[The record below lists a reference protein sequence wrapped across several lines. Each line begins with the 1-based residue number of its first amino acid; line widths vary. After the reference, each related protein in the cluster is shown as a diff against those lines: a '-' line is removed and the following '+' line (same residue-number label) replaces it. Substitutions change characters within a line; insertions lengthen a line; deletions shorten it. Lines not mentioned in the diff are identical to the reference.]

1 MTFWALLLFLG
12 LTPVSSW
19 ARGGGGC
26 VAEGTT
32 VFTPQG
38 AIVIEKLKRGDPVW
52 SVIAGRLQ
60 QAAVQALRSVES
72 GTWLEI
78 VASGS
83 KLTVTEEHPIMTG
96 PGLYR
101 QAGWLQRGDRV
112 YLAEASRLR
121 PAEIQS
127 IRKIEGGPRAF
138 NLLVSPGGT
147 FVAGGVVVHNKGCF
161 LPDSPI
167 LKGDGQEAPI
177 SALRPGDELL
187 AFTPDGRMVR
197 TKVREILGHEVDELV
212 ILTTD
217 RTTLRTTLDHPF
229 YTGRGTF
236 KTVEA
241 LQKGDTL
248 TAWDGRW
255 FSEQRIVSLQRVKG
269 PAQVFNLQTDHPN
282 TFFAGRLAVHN
293 KGGGCFPAGTKIAA
307 PNGPLA
313 IESLHFGD
321 EVLAVR
327 ENGQTVR
334 TRVQTI
340 WVRRSPLLRIET
352 GRGTLLA
359 TEEHPVALWNGGFR
373 PAGNLRPG
381 ERILRW
387 KGGRLVAG
395 KVRAI
400 TPAKNDS
407 LVFNLQVGEPHT
419 FMAEGLLVHNKGGGS
434 SRSSS
439 SSHSSSGS
447 SGSSGGEISWTA
459 FLLIMGGMILGFI
472 LLISLFFKLG
482 KRKTEN
488 LDFVYRP
495 AQIKPKAE
503 KTLALLAF
511 LSRQDPSVAP
521 EELRKLAESTFRKL
535 QECWESRE
543 YAPMQPLLLADLFG
557 QHLAQLQGLRR
568 NHEINRIRQLKLE
581 HFDLVNIRYMDTPG
595 QREFTALFTA
605 SAQDYYEDDRTGKF
619 LRGDT
624 GPARFQE
631 FWTFQRWEDRWLLRE
646 IEQAGESDI
655 LKDDNFAEM
664 LTDDTLKGIYWD
676 AAQGKGDAGPW
687 LEKQPEEKA
696 ARIERLLNF
705 LAQTDKLWDRRSM
718 LERARKLFLSVYL
731 ARESG
736 DQARIPAPDL
746 FPGLVADLRTQ
757 LESLRTKG
765 LKVEYRNLCVRKADL
780 ILVRNFADQSQDEF
794 TVQISAH
801 AQIIT
806 YQGEQVGSRQPYV
819 TAFEEYWTFG
829 RLDGQ
834 WKLKEVLPP
843 GEGKKKIRE
852 ENLDEDS
859 SPGQLQWYYQQSRVK

>member
-1 MTFWALLLFLG
+1 MTLWALMLFLG

-26 VAEGTT
+26 LAEGTA

-38 AIVIEKLKRGDPVW
+38 AMAIEKLKPGDPVW
-52 SVIAGRLQ
+52 SVFAGRLQ
-60 QAAVQALRSVES
+60 PAAVRALRSVEPS
-72 GTWLEI
+72 ALLKM

-83 KLTVTEEHPIMTG
+83 TLTVTEEHPIMTA

-112 YLAEASRLR
+112 YLAEQGRLR

-127 IRKIEGGPRAF
+127 IRRIEGGPRAF

-147 FVAGGVVVHNKGCF
+147 FIAEGVVVHNKGCF
-161 LPDSPI
+161 FPDSPI

-197 TKVREILGHEVDELV
+197 TRVREIMSHQVDELV
-212 ILTTD
+212 VLKTD

-241 LQKGDTL
+241 LRQGDTL
-248 TAWDGRW
+248 KAWDGRW

-269 PAQVFNLQTDHPN
+269 PAQVFNLQTDQPN

-293 KGGGCFPAGTKIAA
+293 KGGGCFPAGTTIAA

-327 ENGQTVR
+327 DNGQTVR

-359 TEEHPVALWNGGFR
+359 TEEHPVGLWNGGFR
-373 PAGNLRPG
+373 PAGDLRPG
-381 ERILRW
+381 ERIIRW

-400 TPAKNDS
+400 TPEKNDA

-419 FMAEGLLVHNKGGGS
+419 FLAEGLLVHNKGGGS
-434 SRSSS
+434 SRSGSS
-439 SSHSSSGS
+439 SRSRSGSSSG
-447 SGSSGGEISWTA
+447 GGGEISWTA

-472 LLISLFFKLG
+472 LLISLLSKIG
-482 KRKTEN
+482 KSKTEN

-495 AQIKPKAE
+495 AQIMPKAE
-503 KTLALLAF
+503 KTMALLTF
-511 LSRQDPSVAP
+511 LSGQDPAVSP
-521 EELRKLAESTFRKL
+521 EDLRKLAESTFRKL

-543 YAPMQPLLLADLFG
+543 YGPMKPLLMADLFD
-557 QHLAQLQGLRR
+557 QHLNQLQGLRR
-568 NHEINRIRQLKLE
+568 NHEINRIRQLTVERL
-581 HFDLVNIRYMDTPG
+581 DLVNIRYMDTPA

-655 LKDDNFAEM
+655 LKDENFAEM
-664 LTDDTLKGIYWD
+664 LTDDTLKGIYLD
-676 AAQGKGDAGPW
+676 AARGKGDAGPW
-687 LEKQPEEKA
+687 LEKQTEEKA
-696 ARIERLLNF
+696 TRIERLLNF

-736 DQARIPAPDL
+736 DPARIPAPDL
-746 FPGLVADLRTQ
+746 FPGLAADLRLQ
-757 LESLRTKG
+757 LERGRTKG
-765 LKVEYRNLCVRKADL
+765 FKVEYRNLCVRKAEL
-780 ILVRNFADQSQDEF
+780 ILVRNFADQAQDEF
-794 TVQISAH
+794 TVRISAH
-801 AQIIT
+801 AQMIT
-806 YQGEQVGSRQPYV
+806 YQGEQVAGRQPYV
-819 TAFEEYWTFG
+819 TPFEEYWTFG
-829 RLDGQ
+829 RLDNQ

-843 GEGKKKIRE
+843 GRGKKKIQE

-859 SPGQLQWYYQQSRVK
+859 SPGQLQWYYQQSRVR